1 MEQKEKMVM
10 GKKGIDKVL
19 IRKNN
24 FLEKRYKCKTIVS
37 LLLYLLWTSYKDFK

>member
-10 GKKGIDKVL
+10 RKKGIDKVL

-24 FLEKRYKCKTIVS
+24 FLEKRHKCKTIVS
-37 LLLYLLWTSYKDFK
+37 LLLYLLWISYKDFK